1 MQEEGK
7 GGESARDGP
16 GVADS
21 GAEEST
27 GWKRGGKIW
36 EGCEGREEG
45 FDKLYQKNWRGEY
58 QGVMDQNV

>member
-21 GAEEST
+21 GGGRKHRVEKEE
-27 GWKRGGKIW
+27 
-36 EGCEGREEG
+36 EE
-45 FDKLYQKNWRGEY
+45 FVFFVFYLTIISKQYTHTRY
-58 QGVMDQNV
+58 PCHTYII